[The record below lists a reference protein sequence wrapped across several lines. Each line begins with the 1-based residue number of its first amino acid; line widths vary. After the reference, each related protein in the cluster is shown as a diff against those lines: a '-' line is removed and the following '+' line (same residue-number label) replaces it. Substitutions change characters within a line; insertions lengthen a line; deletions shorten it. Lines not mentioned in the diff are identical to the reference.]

1 MIEKS
6 LQFHKK
12 HKEFAD
18 KENVFAAF
26 YNIGITLRFMK
37 KYDEAVKSFN
47 DALEWAIQRM
57 DYESECVTLGQMGLT
72 NLTTKNLE
80 GALAN
85 FKGCYDI
92 CQKMNNNRL
101 QLDCL
106 LCLGYLAYSL
116 GNDQDTKMYFE
127 LAYKV

>member
-1 MIEKS
+1 M
-6 LQFHKK
+6 
-12 HKEFAD
+12 
-18 KENVFAAF
+18 FAAY
-26 YNIGITLRFMK
+26 YNTGITLRLLK
-37 KYDEAVKSFN
+37 KYDEALKSFN
-47 DALEWAIQRM
+47 EALEWSIQRM

-72 NLTTKNLE
+72 NLTIKNLE
-80 GALAN
+80 GALIN

-116 GNDQDTKMYFE
+116 SNDQDTKMYFE
-127 LAYKV
+127 LAYKVN